1 MVSQSR
7 PCMLLLQ
14 SRSRMVLPS
23 RPSLLAAPPWSARN
37 THHKP
42 PTFKSTSQKMPAARW
57 LLALCAPLAAEGIAL
72 ASGNLGAQRAAAKA
86 KAKTVSAQALRYF
99 QALNASSSRRPV
111 LVPPGDV
118 RARAEAPKPGARHVS
133 LLEVGSQ
140 RGEFQPS
147 AEFQAG
153 AEGKSEAALPWGVG
167 TPRGGDNWVVHEYS
181 AMHML
186 DVPHWVEYSLETG
199 DNIQTFS
206 SAWQDVKLIT
216 QVLENVTNGFYLDT
230 HGGDGETN
238 SYTLLLE
245 ITGWRGLILEPQ
257 IYEFATLWGK
267 MRKAWLFLGC
277 LSPTGNATK
286 LGFDTDGVLDMLSGH
301 QIHAYNLPTF
311 LEEMGGRK
319 TIDFWAVHNGHYEA
333 EVLNETFFGTGK
345 NIEFGVVLVRFNGR
359 NAGRGSQ
366 WFAQHRSKDETEELV
381 FEIMHNASFNYIGG
395 LDAFWINYV
404 EPRFHYNDHVW
415 VNPAYF
421 ERRGIPIPTWC
432 KSAPPP
438 ALEYPRQGHLDVPG
452 LDNLKKWTGS
462 GSSPGPHVYGHP
474 TDMTAGS
481 IPHGYGSPGI
491 PYGPS
496 SRNPFGIDHQEYDDP
511 AYMSLGSSNPSH
523 PGPQG
528 GGGTWD
534 PRWNWDAGYTYEE
547 DRTRHKQIQ

>member
-1 MVSQSR
+1 MAPTTNLTASA
-7 PCMLLLQ
+7 MAALKLL
-14 SRSRMVLPS
+14 
-23 RPSLLAAPPWSARN
+23 
-37 THHKP
+37 T
-42 PTFKSTSQKMPAARW
+42 
-57 LLALCAPLAAEGIAL
+57 LCAPLASGIAL
-72 ASGNLGAQRAAAKA
+72 KTEARSAGRVAASAEGRSRTL
-86 KAKTVSAQALRYF
+86 SAQALQYF
-99 QALNASSSRRPV
+99 HALNASSSKRPV

-118 RARAEAPKPGARHVS
+118 RRAEVSRPAAGRPS
-133 LLEVGSQ
+133 LLGVDASQ
-140 RGEFQPS
+140 GLRSGGGFQPS
-147 AEFQAG
+147 AEFQAQAEAGQGQG
-153 AEGKSEAALPWGVG
+153 AELPWGVG

-206 SAWQDVKLIT
+206 NAWQDVKLIT

-230 HGGDGETN
+230 HGGDGETH

-333 EVLNETFFGTGK
+333 EVLNETFFGSGK
-345 NIEFGVVLVRFNGR
+345 NLEFGVVLVRFDGR
-359 NAGRGSQ
+359 RAGRGSQ
-366 WFAQHRSKDETEELV
+366 WFVQHRSKDETEELI

-395 LDAFWINYV
+395 LDAYWINYV

-421 ERRGIPIPTWC
+421 ERRGIPVPTWC

-438 ALEYPRQGHLDVPG
+438 ALQYPRQGHLDVPG
-452 LDNLKKWTGS
+452 LDKLEKWTGS
-462 GSSPGPHVYGHP
+462 GSSPGPHVYGQP
-474 TDMTAGS
+474 TDMKAGG

-511 AYMSLGSSNPSH
+511 SYMSLGSSNPSK

-534 PRWNWDAGYTYEE
+534 PRWNWDAGYTYAQETDKVVAYIAKAKADAAFTEE
-547 DRTRHKQIQ
+547 PAKAHRVQYSRLLSVEGR

>member
-1 MVSQSR
+1 MV
-7 PCMLLLQ
+7 PTTHTTVHAMA
-14 SRSRMVLPS
+14 VL
-23 RPSLLAAPPWSARN
+23 
-37 THHKP
+37 
-42 PTFKSTSQKMPAARW
+42 W
-57 LLALCAPLAAEGIAL
+57 LLTLCAPLARGIAVKTEARSAGRVAASAEGRSRTL
-72 ASGNLGAQRAAAKA
+72 
-86 KAKTVSAQALRYF
+86 SAQALQYF
-99 QALNASSSRRPV
+99 HALNASSSKRPV

-118 RARAEAPKPGARHVS
+118 RRAEVSRPAAGRPS
-133 LLEVGSQ
+133 LLGVDASQ
-140 RGEFQPS
+140 GLRSGGEFQPS
-147 AEFQAG
+147 AEFQAQAEAGQGQG
-153 AEGKSEAALPWGVG
+153 AELPWGVG

-206 SAWQDVKLIT
+206 NAWQDVKLIT

-230 HGGDGETN
+230 HGGDGETH

-333 EVLNETFFGTGK
+333 EVLNETFFGSGK
-345 NIEFGVVLVRFNGR
+345 NLEFGVVLVRFDGR
-359 NAGRGSQ
+359 RAGRGSQ
-366 WFAQHRSKDETEELV
+366 WFAQHRSKDETEELI

-395 LDAFWINYV
+395 LDAYWINYV

-421 ERRGIPIPTWC
+421 ERRGIPVPTWC

-438 ALEYPRQGHLDVPG
+438 ALQYPRQGHLDVPG
-452 LDNLKKWTGS
+452 LDKLEKWTGS
-462 GSSPGPHVYGHP
+462 GSSPGPHVYGQP
-474 TDMTAGS
+474 TDMKAGG

-511 AYMSLGSSNPSH
+511 SYMSLGSSNPSK

-534 PRWNWDAGYTYEE
+534 PRWNWDAGYTYAQETDKVVAYIAKAKADAAFTEE
-547 DRTRHKQIQ
+547 PAKAHRVQYSRLLSVEGR